1 MPLTSSKS
9 LSVTMP
15 SVNSMQKRKKKT
27 KLVLKIILYLI
38 LLILF
43 CFLYMKD
50 ALSQFKEG
58 KTTMSEMRKKIEQI
72 DNRKAPVL
80 IICPEPGFKASF
92 FNKNDIEKSFR
103 KFFWNYESVSAE
115 AIKKFEHDI
124 MGAYMN
130 MSYTL
135 GEDFKISL
143 IDFE

>member
-1 MPLTSSKS
+1 MPPKSKE
-9 LSVTMP
+9 
-15 SVNSMQKRKKKT
+15 KT
-27 KLVLKIILYLI
+27 KLVLKAISYFI

-58 KTTMSEMRKKIEQI
+58 KTTMSEMRKKIELS
-72 DNRKAPVL
+72 DNREAPVL

-92 FNKNDIEKSFR
+92 FDENDIEKSFR
-103 KFFWNYESVSAE
+103 KFFWNYESVSGE
-115 AIKKFEHDI
+115 PMKKFEHDI
-124 MGAYMN
+124 MGAYIN

>member
-1 MPLTSSKS
+1 MPNKNPKT
-9 LSVTMP
+9 
-15 SVNSMQKRKKKT
+15 KRNKKT
-27 KLVLKIILYLI
+27 KLVLKTILYFI

-50 ALSQFKEG
+50 ALSQFREG

-92 FNKNDIEKSFR
+92 FDENDIEKSFR
-103 KFFWNYESVSAE
+103 KFFWNYESVSGE
-115 AIKKFEHDI
+115 PMKKFEHDI
-124 MGAYMN
+124 MGAYIN

>member
-1 MPLTSSKS
+1 MCNKNPKTKS
-9 LSVTMP
+9 
-15 SVNSMQKRKKKT
+15 NKKT
-27 KLVLKIILYLI
+27 KLALKAILYFI

-50 ALSQFKEG
+50 ALSQFREG

-72 DNRKAPVL
+72 GNRKAPVL

-92 FNKNDIEKSFR
+92 FDENDIEKSFR
-103 KFFWNYESVSAE
+103 KFFWNYKSVSGE

-135 GEDFKISL
+135 GEDFNISL